1 MPASAQ
7 DAETSSV
14 DEIVVTGSRIKRQDI
29 SGVGP
34 ATVVTGED
42 IERTGITNVES
53 LLQRL
58 PSSAGAAGNQTNSYW
73 TGNGYGTAQVNLR
86 GLGINRTLTLI
97 NGRRVVN
104 GGTGANSAPDL
115 NMIPTAII
123 GRMDVLKDGAS
134 AIYGADAVAGVV
146 NIVTINDFEGL
157 KLSSKYGVTD
167 EGDGEDLTFDLL
179 WGMRGDRGGVTAAL
193 TYQKTEA
200 VNLASR
206 APCGLGEI
214 DGKLACVSS
223 ATTLGGRAVLPNGQQ
238 INFNQ
243 IPGGDGDFFEPYNA
257 AKHNYNGNPF
267 LNAVSPIERIS
278 TAFLA
283 DYQLT
288 DIVSLFGE
296 VFFTHRESNQ
306 LAAPG
311 ALRNLKLSAAHPTN
325 PTGQDITLI
334 ARRLAEPGPR
344 HFFQE
349 TDTYRFVGGAR
360 GAIAGDWTWE
370 AASEVSRIRVPDA
383 IPRASRRS
391 FDEAFDTCR
400 DAYYVKSS
408 AYGAMGEVLNGD
420 VSPRAVTEARSAS
433 EAAQSSGLRCAVGF
447 MKAATDLGVPVE
459 SFMPDNTS
467 E

>member
-1 MPASAQ
+1 MTMNRMKKRLLFAGAAITAAMCGMPAAAQ
-7 DAETSSV
+7 EAETTSV
-14 DEIVVTGSRIKRQDI
+14 GEIVVTGSRIKRQDI

-42 IERTGITNVES
+42 IERTGITNVEA

-97 NGRRVVN
+97 NGRRIVN

-167 EGDGEDLTFDLL
+167 EGDGQDLSFDLL

-214 DGKLACVSS
+214 DGKLACVAS

-243 IPGGDGDFFEPYNA
+243 IPGGDGDFFEPYNGTASLLPGDRHLSVRRRRPGRHRRRLDLGSRRQLGSQHRRRRDDQYRQPA
-257 AKHNYNGNPF
+257 AGGRNPEHRR
-267 LNAVSPIERIS
+267 LQQRGGRGHTLRRLSGRRRSQPGGS
-278 TAFLA
+278 GLYPLHLA
-283 DYQLT
+283 RHRGQRAAQL
-288 DIVSLFGE
+288 DARR
-296 VFFTHRESNQ
+296 HRHR
-306 LAAPG
+306 APAPG
-311 ALRNLKLSAAHPTN
+311 RP
-325 PTGQDITLI
+325 
-334 ARRLAEPGPR
+334 ARRGR
-344 HFFQE
+344 
-349 TDTYRFVGGAR
+349 
-360 GAIAGDWTWE
+360 W
-370 AASEVSRIRVPDA
+370 SRLP
-383 IPRASRRS
+383 
-391 FDEAFDTCR
+391 
-400 DAYYVKSS
+400 
-408 AYGAMGEVLNGD
+408 
-420 VSPRAVTEARSAS
+420 
-433 EAAQSSGLRCAVGF
+433 
-447 MKAATDLGVPVE
+447 
-459 SFMPDNTS
+459 
-467 E
+467 